1 MVMNDKLGAYIQK
14 LMVTV
19 IDSEQD
25 KFIQNLARQELNT
38 IRDMIVEFLN
48 ENERSE
54 SEELPPSEKVLLK
67 G

>member
-25 KFIQNLARQELNT
+25 KFIQNLARQELNA

>member
-1 MVMNDKLGAYIQK
+1 MNDKLGAYIQK

-25 KFIQNLARQELNT
+25 KFIQDLARQELNT

>member
-1 MVMNDKLGAYIQK
+1 MNDKLGAYIQK

-25 KFIQNLARQELNT
+25 KFIQNLARQELNA

>member
-25 KFIQNLARQELNT
+25 KFIQDLARQELNA

>member
-1 MVMNDKLGAYIQK
+1 MNDKLGAYIQK

>member
-1 MVMNDKLGAYIQK
+1 MNDKLGAYIQK

-25 KFIQNLARQELNT
+25 KFIQDLARQELNA